1 MGYRE
6 NVSTELVVKTMTD
19 LVSSYHST
27 NDETE
32 QKWIKNLIQQ
42 GCRKLEDFITPRVSV
57 KAQEL
62 ADEMGIGDLSQYG
75 WSDQKSKMKDPDR
88 SLFHFEHVLTVSDLV
103 DRLLNLG
110 DSPSYESV
118 KSIIEKADV
127 AWILKSED
135 QLLNEKGFKIQRP
148 ENPLDAYEVCGIELV

>member
-6 NVSTELVVKTMTD
+6 NVSIELIVKTLSE

-27 NDETE
+27 DDEVE
-32 QKWIKNLIQQ
+32 QKWTKNLIQL
-42 GCRKLEDFITPRVSV
+42 GCRKLEDFIVPSVSV

-62 ADEMGIGDLSQYG
+62 AKQMGIGDLSQYG
-75 WSDQKSKMKDPDR
+75 WSDQKSKMNDPDR
-88 SLFHFEHVLTVSDLV
+88 SLFHFEHILTVSGLV

-110 DSPSYESV
+110 NEPSHDSV

-135 QLLNEKGFKIQRP
+135 QLLNEKGFKTRRP
-148 ENPLDAYEVCGIELV
+148 ENPLDAYESCGIELV